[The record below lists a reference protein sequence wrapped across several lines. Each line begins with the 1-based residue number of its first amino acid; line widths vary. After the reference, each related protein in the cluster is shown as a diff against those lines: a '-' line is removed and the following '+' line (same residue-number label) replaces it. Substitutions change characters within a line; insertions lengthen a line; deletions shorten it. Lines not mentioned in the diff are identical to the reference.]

1 MVGIE
6 FRDVA
11 GASAGELVKRVQRTC
26 LERGL
31 LLLTCGYR
39 EHVIRWLP
47 PLVATVDEV
56 DEAVEIFTDALRR
69 VRS

>member
-1 MVGIE
+1 
-6 FRDVA
+6 
-11 GASAGELVKRVQRTC
+11 
-26 LERGL
+26 
-31 LLLTCGYR
+31 
-39 EHVIRWLP
+39 VIRWLP